1 MVIPLGKFSLYM
13 LTDKQIASASNIDQI
28 AGLVSKCD
36 RCVLYKT
43 KTKDVPGIGASKAE
57 TMFIGEAP
65 GKDEDLKGE
74 PFVGAAGKFLTEM
87 IEDLGWKRDDVYI
100 ANVLKHRPP
109 NNRDPLP
116 NEVEACWPFLARQ
129 IEIITPKLIVF
140 LGRHALQRFFPSL
153 SISKVHGQAFKR
165 EFNGKTQNF
174 LALFH
179 PAAALYNGGMKD
191 TLREDFNKIPIVLDQ
206 IKAQTTNKEQL
217 TTDKEKPK
225 QEKLF

>member
-1 MVIPLGKFSLYM
+1 M
-13 LTDKQIASASNIDQI
+13 LTDKQIASASNLDQV
-28 AGLVSKCD
+28 AGLISQCD
-36 RCVLYKT
+36 RCELAKT
-43 KTKDVPGIGASKAE
+43 KTKDVPGVGNPKSE
-57 TMFIGEAP
+57 VMFIGEAP

-87 IEDLGWKRDDVYI
+87 IEGLSWKREDVYI

-129 IEIITPKLIVF
+129 IEVINPKLIVF

-153 SISKVHGQAFKR
+153 SISKVHGQAFR
-165 EFNGKTQNF
+165 RDFNGKNQTF

-179 PAAALYNGGMKD
+179 PAAALYNGGMRDMLK
-191 TLREDFNKIPIVLDQ
+191 EDFRKIPKVLEKIGQEQSDNAENQ
-206 IKAQTTNKEQL
+206 SKKE
-217 TTDKEKPK
+217 EPK